1 MKCSRLNLERR
12 LYPMV
17 RCVGQMYGP
26 FHHSPHNFLCYLYL
40 PCAWYDDV
48 LGMPTQNGLAY
59 HIRWWKSLGSY
70 CFLSEFLALGLQ
82 LWVWICYNL
91 NWTKNIFL
99 LGPQKMMRRPPYLTM
114 LCSCLGTLLSASYIL
129 CLSCDCELS
138 RQCLKS
144 SVISSGLGSAL

>member
-1 MKCSRLNLERR
+1 MKCVGRDLEWR
-12 LYPMV
+12 LYLMML
-17 RCVGQMYGP
+17 CVGKMYST
-26 FHHSPHNFLCYLYL
+26 FHHGPHNVPCSLYL
-40 PCAWYDDV
+40 PFSQYDDV
-48 LGMPTQNGLAY
+48 LEIPNQNLLSY
-59 HIRWWKSLGSY
+59 HMLWWQSLGSF
-70 CFLSEFLALGLQ
+70 CFLSVFLALGLR
-82 LWVWICYNL
+82 LCIWICYNL
-91 NWTKNIFL
+91 NWTKNILL